1 MITAA
6 IKKDLQLL
14 ARDRGALVT
23 MFLLPVVFIAVFG
36 SIFGGGG
43 DDARRRLAVWGD
55 PASPR
60 ATAVIAVVKASGV
73 FEVIAAT
80 DAADARRAVVAERAD
95 AALILPADFDPAG
108 GHPAELAIDQ
118 AGPAQVR
125 LPVIGAVTAIVTR
138 AVFPPAAGA
147 DQPVLTAA
155 TPPGIRR
162 ELAGVTGF
170 QVTVPGNAVLF
181 GFFLALTVGL
191 AFLEER
197 RAGTWRRILAAPV
210 SRASIL
216 IGKLVPFFLIGLVQF
231 AFLFA
236 IGVVVFGMRVGG
248 SVPALIALT
257 VAVVACATSLGLAIA
272 SLGGTEKRLGS
283 IGSVC
288 LLVMGLL
295 GGAMV
300 PRVVM
305 PPLLRAIGL
314 AVPHSW
320 ALDGYTTLL
329 VRDGAGLADVT
340 PQLGALLGFA
350 AVFAAFCVWR
360 FRWER

>member
-1 MITAA
+1 MFEIT
-6 IKKDLQLL
+6 
-14 ARDRGALVT
+14 
-23 MFLLPVVFIAVFG
+23 PAV
-36 SIFGGGG
+36 
-43 DDARRRLAVWGD
+43 
-55 PASPR
+55 
-60 ATAVIAVVKASGV
+60 
-73 FEVIAAT
+73 
-80 DAADARRAVVAERAD
+80 DAAAARRAVADERAD

-118 AGPAQVR
+118 AGPPQVR
-125 LPVIGAVTAIVTR
+125 LPVVGAVTAIVTR
-138 AVFPPAAGA
+138 AVFPPAAGT
-147 DQPVLTAA
+147 DVTVLVPT

-162 ELAGVTGF
+162 ELAGITGF

-181 GFFLALTVGL
+181 GFFLALTVGM

-197 RAGTWRRILAAPV
+197 KWGTWRRILAAPV

-216 IGKLVPFFLIGLVQF
+216 VGKLVPYFVVGLVQF

-236 IGVVVFGMRVGG
+236 IGVVAFGMRIGG
-248 SVPALIALT
+248 SVAALALLT

-272 SLGGTEKRLGS
+272 AIGGSEKRMGS

-300 PRVVM
+300 PRAVM
-305 PPLLRAIGL
+305 PPVMRSIGL

-329 VRDGAGLADVT
+329 VRDGAGVGDVL
-340 PQLGALLGFA
+340 PQIGALLAFTL
-350 AVFAAFCVWR
+350 VFAGFGVAR
-360 FRWER
+360 FRFER

>member
-1 MITAA
+1 MIAAA

-43 DDARRRLAVWGD
+43 GDARRRLAVWTD

-60 ATAVIAVVKASGV
+60 ATAVAAVVKASGM
-73 FEVIAAT
+73 FEVIAVA
-80 DAADARRAVVAERAD
+80 DADAARRAVEAERAD
-95 AALILPADFDPAG
+95 AALILAADFDPAA
-108 GHPAELAIDQ
+108 GHPGELAIDL
-118 AGPAQVR
+118 AAPAQVR
-125 LPVIGAVTAIVTR
+125 LPVIGAAAAVVGH
-138 AVFPPAAGA
+138 AVFPPVAGA
-147 DQPVLTAA
+147 ERPVLVPA

-162 ELAGVTGF
+162 ELAGMTGF

-216 IGKLVPFFLIGLVQF
+216 IGKLVPYFLIGLVQF
-231 AFLFA
+231 GFLFT
-236 IGVVVFGMRVGG
+236 IGVVVFGMRIGG
-248 SVPALIALT
+248 SVVALVALT

-300 PRVVM
+300 PRMVM
-305 PPLLRAIGL
+305 PPLLRTIGL
-314 AVPHSW
+314 AVPHGW

-329 VRDGAGLADVT
+329 VRDGAGVAGVA
-340 PQLGALLGFA
+340 PQIGALLAFA
-350 AVFAAFCVWR
+350 AVFAGFGVWR

>member
-1 MITAA
+1 M
-6 IKKDLQLL
+6 
-14 ARDRGALVT
+14 
-23 MFLLPVVFIAVFG
+23 
-36 SIFGGGG
+36 
-43 DDARRRLAVWGD
+43 
-55 PASPR
+55 
-60 ATAVIAVVKASGV
+60 
-73 FEVIAAT
+73 
-80 DAADARRAVVAERAD
+80 
-95 AALILPADFDPAG
+95 
-108 GHPAELAIDQ
+108 
-118 AGPAQVR
+118 
-125 LPVIGAVTAIVTR
+125 
-138 AVFPPAAGA
+138 
-147 DQPVLTAA
+147 
-155 TPPGIRR
+155 
-162 ELAGVTGF
+162 
-170 QVTVPGNAVLF
+170 PGNAVLF

-216 IGKLVPFFLIGLVQF
+216 IGKLVPYFLIGMVQF
-231 AFLFA
+231 GFLFT
-236 IGVVVFGMRVGG
+236 IGVVVFGMRIGG
-248 SVPALIALT
+248 SVLALVALT

-272 SLGGTEKRLGS
+272 ALGGTEKRLGS

-329 VRDGAGLADVT
+329 VRDGAGLADVA
-340 PQLGALLGFA
+340 PQLAALLAFA
-350 AVFAAFCVWR
+350 TVFAAFGVWR

>member
-36 SIFGGGG
+36 SIFGGDD

-60 ATAVIAVVKASGV
+60 ATAVLAVVKASGV
-73 FEVIAAT
+73 FEVIDAA

-236 IGVVVFGMRVGG
+236 IGVVVFGMRIGG
-248 SVPALIALT
+248 SVPALVALT

-272 SLGGTEKRLGS
+272 SLGGTAPRCGWNQRS
-283 IGSVC
+283 N
-288 LLVMGLL
+288 
-295 GGAMV
+295 GAMV

-329 VRDGAGLADVT
+329 VRDGAGLADVA

-350 AVFAAFCVWR
+350 AVFAAFGVWR